1 MTTTTRSCSIFT
13 IFTIFHIFRP
23 WLTAAGRAVRGEG
36 GEQAQA
42 QYSDY
47 LSYIISCHAQSAIYF
62 QVTQWRDCSASFSTP
77 LQPVCHLAGLI
88 TCHPRCGYGKLENSF
103 NLPTHSWSST
113 RSIAVSVSVSL
124 CLFVHFP
131 FWFRV
136 HFHLITLWRCVELF
150 SSSSAAAALLF
161 TLEFCFSSSSSSVFL
176 FVCLSFY
183 RLPRQYSLPPAPAAA
198 SRGSSTRVFI

>member
-1 MTTTTRSCSIFT
+1 MSSG
-13 IFTIFHIFRP
+13 
-23 WLTAAGRAVRGEG
+23 W

-62 QVTQWRDCSASFSTP
+62 QVTQRRDCSAFFSTP

-113 RSIAVSVSVSL
+113 RSIAVSVFLSL
-124 CLFVHFP
+124 SLSFCAFPILISSSFP
-131 FWFRV
+131 FDNFVKMRRV
-136 HFHLITLWRCVELF
+136 LF
-150 SSSSAAAALLF
+150 F
-161 TLEFCFSSSSSSVFL
+161 FFCCCCA
-176 FVCLSFY
+176 FVY
-183 RLPRQYSLPPAPAAA
+183 
-198 SRGSSTRVFI
+198 T